1 MEEIKDIEE
10 ILNSLKDKSEELVS
24 LIDNMFFEETL
35 NEIAEKYEEGTIDD
49 VIDMVKNKVFK
60 KQDIN
65 NMNYRDA
72 MEFTYNRMKL
82 VNELMGLKK
91 LDNNKEDALKLTDL
105 LLEYL
110 MEYRIVIK
118 MHMEDK

>member
-1 MEEIKDIEE
+1 
-10 ILNSLKDKSEELVS
+10 
-24 LIDNMFFEETL
+24 MFFEETL

-91 LDNNKEDALKLTDL
+91 LDNNKEDAVKLTDL

-110 MEYRIVIK
+110 MEYSIVIK